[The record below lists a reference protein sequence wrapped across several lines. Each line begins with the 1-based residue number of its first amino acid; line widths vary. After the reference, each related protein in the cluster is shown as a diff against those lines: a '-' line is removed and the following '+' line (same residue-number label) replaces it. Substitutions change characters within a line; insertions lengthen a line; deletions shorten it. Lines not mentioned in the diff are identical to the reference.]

1 MPRER
6 HTAQLHE
13 PFSAPVRI
21 STPAI
26 PISRGQGVNDPA
38 KVVGVAFCCFVAGHL
53 VTTEAMVAEKPKPK
67 APPVM
72 PDGGGT
78 GDRDY

>member
-1 MPRER
+1 
-6 HTAQLHE
+6 
-13 PFSAPVRI
+13 VRI

-26 PISRGQGVNDPA
+26 PISSEQGVKDPA
-38 KVVGVAFCCFVAGHL
+38 KVVGVAFARRCFVAGDL

-67 APPVM
+67 APPAM

-78 GDRDY
+78 GDRDYYLLL